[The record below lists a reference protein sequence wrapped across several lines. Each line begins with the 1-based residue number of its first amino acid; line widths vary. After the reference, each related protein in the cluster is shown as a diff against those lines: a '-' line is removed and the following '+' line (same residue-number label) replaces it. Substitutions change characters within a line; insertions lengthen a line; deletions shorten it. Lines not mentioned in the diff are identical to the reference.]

1 VKVLLVATYELGHQP
16 AGLAALA
23 VPLLAAGHDVTVVDL
38 TAEPPRPSWSEGA
51 DAVVFSVPM
60 HTATELA
67 LELARSLR
75 PAASPG
81 RPRLGFAGLYAPVLE
96 GHPLLGPQDLLVAG
110 EAAPAVLDWLDHE
123 PAATSS
129 PEPVVEL
136 GPARLPAAAL
146 PDRRLLP
153 PLERYATYL
162 SPGCEPLLTASVET
176 TRGCNHS
183 CRHCPVASVYR
194 GRSRLVQIESVLADV
209 AQAVELGAGHVSF
222 ADPDFL
228 NRPRHAVAVARA
240 LHERFSELSFDATIK
255 VEHLLRHAD
264 LLGELRALGLEV
276 VVSAFES
283 TDDAVLAL
291 LRKGHTAADEIEAVR
306 VTRAA
311 GIELRPSWLP
321 FTPWTTRESLAALL
335 ELSARADLVGSTDA
349 VQYTIRL
356 LLPRGSLLLDE
367 PDPVLRA
374 ALDRA
379 RRAGTET
386 SFGSAAWRHA
396 EVALEE
402 LQQEMAATVEGAGG
416 ECSQAAT
423 ASTRLFE
430 ELWELARS
438 AGLPLAPEPPEP
450 EPRLSHP
457 LPAGSRPRLSES
469 WFCCAEPTSRQLAL
483 VKGG

>member
-16 AGLAALA
+16 VGLAALA
-23 VPLLAAGHDVTVVDL
+23 GPLLAAGHEVAVVDL
-38 TAEPPRPSWSEGA
+38 AAEPLGPGWGEGA
-51 DAVVFSVPM
+51 EAVVFSVPM

-75 PAASPG
+75 LHGATG
-81 RPRLGFAGLYAPVLE
+81 GPRLGFTGLYAPVLE
-96 GHPLLGPQDLLVAG
+96 GHPLLGPHDLLVAG
-110 EAAPAVLDWLDHE
+110 EAAPAVLDWLALE
-123 PAATSS
+123 AAASG
-129 PEPVVEL
+129 PPRAVIEL
-136 GPARLPAAAL
+136 GPAHLPTSAA
-146 PDRRLLP
+146 PDRRLCA
-153 PLERYATYL
+153 PLDRYATYL
-162 SPGCEPLLTASVET
+162 APGREPVLTASVET
-176 TRGCNHS
+176 TRGCNHR

-194 GRSRLVQIESVLADV
+194 GRSRVVALESVIADV

-222 ADPDFL
+222 SDPDFL
-228 NRPRHAVAVARA
+228 NRPRHALAVARA
-240 LHERFSELSFDATIK
+240 LHERFGELSFDATIK
-255 VEHLLRHAD
+255 VEHLLRHAG

-321 FTPWTTRESLAALL
+321 FTPWTTPQSLAALL

-374 ALDRA
+374 ALE
-379 RRAGTET
+379 RAGRASAAT
-386 SFGSAAWRHA
+386 SFGSAAWLHA
-396 EVALEE
+396 DATLEQ
-402 LQQEMAATVEGAGG
+402 LQQEMVAAVEAGGG
-416 ECSQAAT
+416 ECPPAAS
-423 ASTRLFE
+423 ASARLFAK
-430 ELWELARS
+430 LWELGRG
-438 AGLPLAPEPPEP
+438 AGLPLTPEPLDPDP
-450 EPRLSHP
+450 GLRHR

-483 VKGG
+483 VQGG

>member
-23 VPLLAAGHDVTVVDL
+23 GPLLAAGHDVAVVDL
-38 TAEPPRPSWSEGA
+38 AAEPFRPNWGEGA

-60 HTATELA
+60 HTATALA

-75 PAASPG
+75 PAGCSA

-96 GHPLLGPQDLLVAG
+96 GHPLLGPHDLLVAG
-110 EAAPAVLDWLDHE
+110 EAARTVLDWLGRK
-123 PAATSS
+123 PASS
-129 PEPVVEL
+129 GPPEQVIEL
-136 GPARLPAAAL
+136 GPARLPASAP
-146 PDRRLLP
+146 PDRRLLA

-162 SPGCEPLLTASVET
+162 APGREPVLTASVET

-194 GRSRLVQIESVLADV
+194 GRSRVVPIESVVADV

-228 NRPRHAVAVARA
+228 NRPRHAMGVARA
-240 LHERFSELSFDATIK
+240 LHERFGELSFDATIK
-255 VEHLLRHAD
+255 VEHLLRHAG
-264 LLGELRALGLEV
+264 LLSELRALGLEV

-291 LRKGHTAADEIEAVR
+291 LRKGHTAAAEIEAVR

-321 FTPWTTRESLAALL
+321 FTPWTTPQSLAALL

-356 LLPRGSLLLDE
+356 LLPRGSLLLDQ
-367 PDPVLRA
+367 PDPVLQA
-374 ALDRA
+374 AIERA
-379 RRAGTET
+379 RRAGAAT
-386 SFGSAAWRHA
+386 SFGSAAWLHA
-396 EVALEE
+396 DATLEQ
-402 LQQEMAATVEGAGG
+402 LQQEMVAVVERAGAECLAA
-416 ECSQAAT
+416 
-423 ASTRLFE
+423 ASEPARLFG
-430 ELWELARS
+430 ELWELGRA
-438 AGLPLAPEPPEP
+438 AGLPLASEPLDPEPGLCH
-450 EPRLSHP
+450 R

-483 VKGG
+483 VQGG